1 MSFNRSQTRSGT
13 FKKGEPDTHKKAV
26 HHIADFLGL
35 NWDRIFLSLPAVYA
49 PYNVVFTN
57 RYVEE
62 NKLQY
67 RVHSYDLGCSVGNAP
82 IMIVEV
88 GDIGDD
94 SKHNP
99 SHKQQLIND
108 GIAKKFIET
117 YYPYCRFYRINK
129 DDSMIDQHL
138 RKLFFRY
145 GDRYRKA

>member
-13 FKKGEPDTHKKAV
+13 FKRGEPDSHKKAV
-26 HHIADFLGL
+26 LFIADFLGKY
-35 NWDRIFLSLPAVYA
+35 WDRIFLTLPAIHA
-49 PYNVVFTN
+49 PYHVKFTQE
-57 RYVEE
+57 YIKD

-67 RVHSYDLGCSVGNAP
+67 DKHDYDLAALLGSAP

-99 SHKQQLIND
+99 HSKQQLIND
-108 GIAKKFIET
+108 GIAKKYIEE

-129 DDSMIDQHL
+129 DDAMIEKHL
-138 RKLFFRY
+138 IKLFFRY
-145 GDRYRKA
+145 GDRYKK